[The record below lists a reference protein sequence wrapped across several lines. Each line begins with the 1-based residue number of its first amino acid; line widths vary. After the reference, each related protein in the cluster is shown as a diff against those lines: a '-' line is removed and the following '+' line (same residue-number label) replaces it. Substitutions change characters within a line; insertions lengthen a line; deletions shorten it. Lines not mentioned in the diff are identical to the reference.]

1 MLTVKWLVGACIS
14 MERRCDQFPDCA
26 DFSDEESAS
35 QKNLHPICVHWLSLR
50 QTVNWWSREK
60 TTFQTTPPSLWTH
73 RGNWWKRVFKSGCVV
88 SQNKLL
94 AYILDKQ
101 TEHCFADPADQN
113 SQNWWSWTDIQESI
127 HHVYDLV
134 GICIITFS
142 KYPSPGIALFVRLFV
157 VTKLWLHARAC
168 VCVF

>member
-1 MLTVKWLVGACIS
+1 MVVRCLHQYGTALRPVSRLRRFLGRGKCFAEEYSSNMYLLIITQANCQLVVKGENYLPDYTPFTVDKQGKLI
-14 MERRCDQFPDCA
+14 
-26 DFSDEESAS
+26 
-35 QKNLHPICVHWLSLR
+35 
-50 QTVNWWSREK
+50 
-60 TTFQTTPPSLWTH
+60 
-73 RGNWWKRVFKSGCVV
+73 KSGVQIRVCGFTK
-88 SQNKLL
+88 QALGIHCKL
-94 AYILDKQ
+94 K